1 MLCRRRLS
9 GLDDMGVSPAVEPV
23 IKLLVVELDGKRAV
37 FREQLADILVLQ
49 QAEEV
54 QTVRIHD
61 ELGVLRLF
69 PVLQIVQV
77 AYKLA
82 VNQVSL
88 HPAHKNNV
96 INQHVASMHFPPAEY
111 PRSNQPPS
119 QMNSCSLSIA
129 VFRMHAC
136 EPPTK
141 LSIPLAPLSANACV
155 GTNLSHSLLQRAAW

>member
-23 IKLLVVELDGKRAV
+23 IKLLVVKLDRKRAV

-49 QAEEV
+49 QAEKV

-82 VNQVSL
+82 VNQVPL
-88 HPAHKNNV
+88 HPAHKNKV
-96 INQHVASMHFPPAEY
+96 INQHIPSMHFPPAEY
-111 PRSNQPPS
+111 PQSNQPPS
-119 QMNSCSLSIA
+119 QMN
-129 VFRMHAC
+129 
-136 EPPTK
+136 
-141 LSIPLAPLSANACV
+141 
-155 GTNLSHSLLQRAAW
+155 